1 MLRLRSSLALA
12 VLLAPVIARGQ
23 SDPALWRF
31 VYPDAQSVISIDWAR
46 IRQSQA
52 GVLIRDKWLKSND
65 APAIPGVEL
74 LNDIDRVLISSPA
87 KVPGDSADASILIA
101 LRGHFDAARVHQLFA
116 LYGAKPQSYNAF
128 QVYRPQGKGATN
140 TAWVLFDAETILY
153 GDAPSVFSALDRSRF
168 SSPPLETGSV
178 VARATQLDANYEFW
192 MILDAPEMLSNDRIA
207 ALVRGGDWGAEAQG
221 FEAGVNLRAGLAA
234 DITVHFSSDET
245 AKRVTA
251 ELTRVVNQA
260 VKSKGMNGQFRDV
273 ATKLKFNVDGSTAKI
288 SLRLNEQDLE
298 KSAQAFEAGLKAAD
312 RSAENANPTA
322 VASAAPPKPV
332 PSKPKVIR
340 IEGLDDGTVEIPY
353 PDPQQ

>member
-23 SDPALWRF
+23 SEPALWRF
-31 VYPDAQSVISIDWAR
+31 VYPNAQSVISIDWAR

-52 GVLIRDKWLKSND
+52 GALIREKWLKSND
-65 APAIPGVEL
+65 APAIPGMEL

-87 KVPGDSADASILIA
+87 KSPGDSADASILIA
-101 LRGHFDAARVHQLFA
+101 LHGHFDAAQVHQLFA
-116 LYGAKPQSYNAF
+116 LYGTKPQSYNAF
-128 QVYRPQGKGATN
+128 QVYRPQGKDATN

-178 VARATQLDANYEFW
+178 VARATELDANYEFW
-192 MILDAPEMLSNDRIA
+192 MILDAAEMLSNDRIA

-221 FEAGVNLRAGLAA
+221 FEAGVNLRDGLEA
-234 DITVHFSSDET
+234 DITVHFPSDDT
-245 AKRVTA
+245 AKRVTT
-251 ELTRVVNQA
+251 ELTRTINQA
-260 VKSKGMNGQFRDV
+260 VRDKSTNAQVQDIAR
-273 ATKLKFNVDGSTAKI
+273 KLKFTLDGSTTKI

-298 KSAQAFEAGLKAAD
+298 KGAQAFAAGLKAGERA
-312 RSAENANPTA
+312 AGKANPAA
-322 VASAAPPKPV
+322 VANAAQPEPV
-332 PSKPKVIR
+332 PSAPKMIR
-340 IEGLDDGTVEIPY
+340 IEGLDNGPVEIPY